1 MVHFKNQFVDQVSYH
16 QPPRFP
22 RHLLLLAYGK
32 ATTEDLEG
40 DLDEMYQFRVS
51 KKGRFK
57 AYLFYWW
64 QVIRLCFSYTIIKRK
79 RDQVISPLYTQNRST
94 TMVYNYFKIS
104 YRNILKNRTFT
115 LLNVFG
121 LSLGMSIALL
131 ALAMYI
137 ELTQFDGF
145 HQDADHIYRITTTLY
160 ENGDLNRHA
169 SNPVALA
176 EACEEQIPG
185 IERSVRI
192 NDQFFPIA
200 KTAGASISLSG
211 YITEPA
217 FFDLFHFPILEGNP
231 MSLLEPDQT
240 IITYEL
246 AEKLFGDKPAIGKFI
261 ETENWG
267 TLQVAGVLAPFPK
280 HTHFSFDLLA
290 GYVNIDPIKTES
302 KRWTAFQGNYYYFL
316 SREPMGTIDSQV
328 QQLGTLGEPFFVKEN
343 ERANYSLQAITKINP
358 GPDLKDEVGIVFERP
373 VFFLFFGIALLI
385 LIPASLNY
393 VNMAIANA
401 LKRSKEIG
409 IRKVMGSQSNQIIN
423 QFLVETVLISMMALA
438 FSFLLFMAIRQ
449 EFLSMLVGAD
459 SLSLTPGWQT
469 IVAFILF
476 AIATGIFTGL
486 VPALFFSRTS
496 PIEAIRQV
504 MDSKKVSISGARKG
518 LLVFQF
524 IISLGLMIG
533 IGVLLKQYQHSLT
546 YDLGFHKENILVVPL
561 DPENRDLLKNEF
573 LGLSEVKEMSLT
585 SSIPGTPLSGISY
598 FYSEDFL
605 DSLRTRVVHVDDQFM
620 EHMDLKMSWGTTQ
633 MNNNQIDQVIVN
645 RRLMSLLLNLNAE
658 SRDSLIVQFGH
669 EEKLQIVGVVEDYNH
684 EPLRDRIEPM
694 MIRLNPDRT
703 SHALVSIAT
712 LQLPESLAN
721 LEDKWDLV
729 YPNSPFRASF
739 LDEEIEKTYDFFI
752 VAFKL
757 FGSLAVLAITISCLG
772 LLGMV
777 VYATENR
784 IKEVAIRKIL
794 GADLMNLMQV
804 LAGLFVKLWAIA
816 LCIAVP
822 GSFFFYDQLF
832 VGMFNKFSGG
842 VGFIEVLLSSLLT
855 IALGAIT
862 IVWQTKRIVKTNPVV
877 HLRNE

>member
-1 MVHFKNQFVDQVSYH
+1 
-16 QPPRFP
+16 
-22 RHLLLLAYGK
+22 
-32 ATTEDLEG
+32 
-40 DLDEMYQFRVS
+40 
-51 KKGRFK
+51 
-57 AYLFYWW
+57 
-64 QVIRLCFSYTIIKRK
+64 
-79 RDQVISPLYTQNRST
+79 
-94 TMVYNYFKIS
+94 MVYNYFKIS

-115 LLNVFG
+115 LLNVLG

-131 ALAMYI
+131 ALAMFI

-145 HQDADHIYRITTTLY
+145 HMDSDQTYRITTNFY
-160 ENGDLNRHA
+160 QNGDINRYA

-176 EACEEQIPG
+176 DACEAQIPG

-192 NDQFFPIA
+192 NDYFFPVA
-200 KTAGASISLSG
+200 KKAGASISLSG
-211 YITEPA
+211 YITEPS
-217 FFDLFHFPILEGNP
+217 FFDVFNFPILEGSP
-231 MSLLEPDQT
+231 ESLLEPDQT
-240 IITYEL
+240 LITYEL
-246 AEKLFGDKPAIGKFI
+246 GQKLFGDKPAIGKFI

-267 TLQVAGVLAPFPK
+267 TLQVAGILAPFPK
-280 HTHFSFDLLA
+280 HTHLSFDLLA
-290 GYVNIDPIKTES
+290 GYVNIDPIQTES
-302 KRWTAFQGNYYYFL
+302 QRWTAFQSNYFYFH
-316 SREPMGTIDSQV
+316 SKEPKHTIESQIN
-328 QQLGTLGEPFFVKEN
+328 QLGTPGKTFFEKSN
-343 ERANYSLQAITKINP
+343 ERANYQIQAITEINP

-423 QFLVETVLISMMALA
+423 QFLVETVLISITALV
-438 FSFLLFMAIRQ
+438 FSFFLFMAIRQ

-459 SLSLTPGWQT
+459 SLSLSPGWQT
-469 IVAFILF
+469 IVAFVLF
-476 AIATGIFTGL
+476 ATATGIVTGL
-486 VPALFFSRTS
+486 VPALFFARTS
-496 PIEAIRQV
+496 PIEAIRQA

-561 DPENRDLLKNEF
+561 DPGNSDLLKNEF
-573 LGLSEVKEMSLT
+573 SGLSEVKEMSLT

-598 FYSEDFL
+598 FFSEDFL

-620 EHMDLKMSWGTTQ
+620 EHMDLEMNWGTTQ

-645 RRLMSLLLNLNAE
+645 RRLMNLLINLNAE
-658 SRDSLIVQFGH
+658 SQDSLIVQFGH
-669 EEKLQIVGVVEDYNH
+669 EEKVQIVGVVEDYNH

-694 MIRLNPDRT
+694 MIRVNPERT
-703 SHALVSIAT
+703 SHALLSIAT
-712 LQLPESLAN
+712 QQLPETLEN
-721 LEDKWDLV
+721 LEDKWDLI
-729 YPNSPFRASF
+729 YPNTPFRASF
-739 LDEEIEKTYDFFI
+739 LDEEIEKTYDFFL

-794 GADLMNLMQV
+794 GADLVDLMRV
-804 LAGLFVKLWAIA
+804 LAGLFVKLWIIA
-816 LCIAVP
+816 LCIAIP

-842 VGFIEVLLSSLLT
+842 VGFVEVLLSSLVTISLGALT
-855 IALGAIT
+855 II
-862 IVWQTKRIVKTNPVV
+862 WQTQRIAKTNPVV
-877 HLRNE
+877 NLRNE